1 MQMVSILKLSVA
13 AAGVLVSLQSAAQTG
28 STTPTISSSTQ
39 SVFDL
44 AAELYPTMFAN
55 GSALGIYQGYVYK
68 YFAGSGIYVGI
79 KDDKIYT
86 LGGMYGNAIKEQG
99 SVGAVLNL
107 LQTTKA
113 NVQKPATPATG
124 GSTSSGLD
132 TSGKANLAGGSGI
145 TFAANGV
152 TRTYKVGEK
161 PVSTS
166 STGFLVSFQSEATS
180 SSQDASIYVP
190 NKIGTYKC
198 GAGTAA
204 ATNNGYFTTNQTAWI
219 AFTGNQFGGTPLDT
233 FGGSCTIEVLS
244 VSPKLEGVFVAQLFG
259 ALAGN
264 GKVTAG
270 YFSAPNVATVSTATA
285 GTGTGSLVITG
296 RNSSVPANRVGT
308 LRMTE
313 VGLAKVNGACEIS
326 AKGTYAGSSDVY
338 SLKLTRPVGGGQV
351 TGWEFGST
359 DGSFF
364 AGASNVTTKSIEF
377 STATKTVRISDTFGT
392 SNTANSIKIEGSMTF
407 TNVGDVTGC

>member
-1 MQMVSILKLSVA
+1 MQMPSILKLSAA
-13 AAGVLVSLQSAAQTG
+13 AAGVLLSLQTAAQTG
-28 STTPTISSSTQ
+28 STTPTVSTSAQ

-44 AAELYPTMFAN
+44 AAELYPTMFGN
-55 GSALGIYQGYVYK
+55 GSALGSYQGYVYK

-79 KDDKIYT
+79 KDDRIYT
-86 LGGMYGNAIKEQG
+86 LGGVYGSAITEQG

-113 NVQKPATPATG
+113 NAQKPSTPSTG
-124 GSTSSGLD
+124 GSSSSGLD

-145 TFAANGV
+145 AFTANGV
-152 TRTYKVGEK
+152 TRTYQVGEK

-166 STGFLVSFQSEATS
+166 ATGFLVSFQSEASS
-180 SSQDASIYVP
+180 SSQNASIYFP
-190 NKIGTYKC
+190 NKIGTYTC
-198 GAGTAA
+198 GSGTAA

-219 AFTGNQFGGTPLDT
+219 AFTGNQFGGTPLDS

-285 GTGTGSLVITG
+285 GTGTGSLVVTG
-296 RNSSVPANRVGT
+296 RNTSVPASRVGT

-338 SLKLTRPVGGGQV
+338 SLKLTRPVGGGQF

-359 DGSFF
+359 DGSFA
-364 AGASNVTTKSIEF
+364 AGASNITTKSIELNR
-377 STATKTVRISDTFGT
+377 TARTVRISDTFGT
-392 SNTANSIKIEGSMTF
+392 SGAANSIKIEGTI
-407 TNVGDVTGC
+407 TYTDVGDVTGC